1 MRKNIVIAGFSKE
14 KREIEL
20 EKTKT
25 KYSKKG
31 YTFLDYIDNGTL
43 KSIAIFEVDES
54 IIKKEKSINLMLMGG
69 FFLLLSIILYLKA
82 S

>member
-20 EKTKT
+20 EKVKS

-31 YTFLDYIDNGTL
+31 YSFLDYIDNGTL
-43 KSIAIFEVDES
+43 KSIAIFEVDEA
-54 IIKKEKSINLMLMGG
+54 IIKKEKSINLMLLGG
-69 FFLLLSIILYLKA
+69 FFLLLSIILYVKA